1 MNPVFLLDEVDKLK
15 KDYKG
20 DPASTLLDILDTT
33 QNKRFVDNYID
44 EEVDLSKILF
54 VLTAN
59 DISSIP
65 PALLDRLEII
75 NLQGYSDQ
83 EKLLIAEN
91 HLVPNILKMHN
102 LSKSLLKFET
112 DTLNKIIV
120 SYTSESGVR
129 ELERCIN
136 KIVRKVITSHIKS
149 SRKIR

>member
-129 ELERCIN
+129 
-136 KIVRKVITSHIKS
+136 
-149 SRKIR
+149 